1 MGASGRW
8 LFLPASSPWLPTPHG
23 RGLVCYIPWMLGRY
37 RSLSLI
43 VWLSLTG
50 GTLACQEKCPA
61 AADGLVA
68 VAWDH
73 YRAGDIP
80 SAEEA
85 FAAAAGRC
93 PSHQGARVGLGY
105 AAMRLERPTEA
116 DSLFRAVL
124 ADNPDVIDALVGL
137 GLLAWRSGDLAGV
150 HRNFSRVEALDPGNE
165 TANRYLSL
173 LPTGTGPPPERPP
186 LVRPDTAV
194 YPARV
199 RGERFEVRTASG
211 WQSFYLKGVNLGA
224 ALPGKHPS
232 QFPDSTTYAGWLAD
246 MAGMGANTVRLYTI
260 HPPSFYQALRTYNLR
275 HPDSPLWLVHG
286 VWAELPPGHD
296 YQNAEW
302 EADFF
307 AEMRHV
313 VDLLH
318 GRADILP
325 RPGHASGFY
334 VADVSRWTLGYIIG
348 REWEPMSVVDY
359 NAMHPDG
366 SAWAG
371 RFLTLQ
377 GGTATDAWMA
387 KACDYLIGY
396 EMDTYGAQRPIAYTN
411 WPTLDPLDHPSE
423 TTVAEEIAIRAA
435 LGETVGRPPL
445 EYDND
450 AEALDATLVRATD
463 AFPAGYFASYHV
475 YPYYPDF
482 MILDATYQASR
493 SSEGPSNFFGY
504 LRDLQR
510 HHAGMPVVISEYGVP
525 TSIGI
530 AHLQPQG
537 WHHGGL
543 TEAEMA
549 EADARLT
556 REIAEAGMAGG
567 ILFAW
572 IDEWFKK
579 NWMVIDFEIPL
590 ERNRLWFNRLDA
602 EQHYGMIALE
612 PIAAVSGLT
621 LADRETAWSAVP
633 TLYRD
638 GDGRT
643 LKAAADEAY
652 LWLHLDWRDS
662 LPPELLVGLD
672 MVNPDA
678 GQTRWQGPSGHGI
691 PIGIEFVLHMQD
703 GRLRLLADGASNVF
717 RIQHVRP
724 DARDAPVVV
733 APAEDLRPPG
743 FFSGRFEQHY
753 NDPYIT
759 RQRDDGRYD
768 SLLVVTNRPRFA
780 RDGTEYAAMGYDR
793 GLLPRGEAPD
803 GLWSVDLAAGVLEV
817 RIPWNL
823 LNVTDPSERR
833 VLQDQP
839 GTRFGTVTVPDIGI
853 VVAVP
858 DDRDWRSWPAS
869 GAATDAA
876 RFTWPTW
883 ETPRWRARKRPVFD
897 VMRGTFEG
905 LGASTKDAGP

>member
-1 MGASGRW
+1 M
-8 LFLPASSPWLPTPHG
+8 PA
-23 RGLVCYIPWMLGRY
+23 
-37 RSLSLI
+37 RSLPLI
-43 VWLSLTG
+43 ALLSLLG
-50 GTLACQEKCPA
+50 GTLAGQENCPA
-61 AADGLVA
+61 PADTLVA
-68 VAWDH
+68 AAWDH
-73 YRAGDIP
+73 YRAGDTP

-85 FAAAAGRC
+85 FASAADKC
-93 PSHQGARVGLGY
+93 PSHLGARVGLGY
-105 AAMRLERPTEA
+105 AAMRLERPTQA

-124 ADNPDVIDALVGL
+124 ADNPDVMGAPVGL
-137 GLLAWRSGDLAGV
+137 GLLAWRSGDHAGV
-150 HRNFSRVEALDPGNE
+150 YRSFSRVDSLDPGNE

-173 LPTGTGPPPERPP
+173 LPMGTGPPPERPP
-186 LVRPDTAV
+186 LVRPDTTV

-199 RGERFEVRTASG
+199 NGERFEIRTASG
-211 WQSFYLKGVNLGA
+211 WRPFYLKGINLGA

-232 QFPDSTTYAGWLAD
+232 QFPDSATYTGWLAD
-246 MAGMGANTVRLYTI
+246 MAAMGANTIRVYTI
-260 HPPSFYQALRTYNLR
+260 HPPSFYQALRRYNLQ

-286 VWAELPPGHD
+286 VWAELPPEHD

-302 EADFF
+302 EANFF

-334 VADVSRWTLGYIIG
+334 LADVSPWTLGYIIG

-359 NAMHPDG
+359 NAMHPDESG
-366 SAWAG
+366 WAG
-371 RFLTLQ
+371 RFLTLRA
-377 GGTATDAWMA
+377 GTATDAWMA
-387 KACDYLIGY
+387 KACDHLIGY

-411 WPTLDPLDHPSE
+411 WPTLDPLYHPSE
-423 TTVAEEIAIRAA
+423 TTVQQEIAIRAA
-435 LGETVGRPPL
+435 LGETVERPPL

-450 AEALDATLVRATD
+450 ATGLDATLVRSTD

-482 MILDATYQASR
+482 MILDETYQASS

-510 HHAGMPVVISEYGVP
+510 HHAGMPVVISEYGIP
-525 TSIGI
+525 ASIGI

-543 TEAEMA
+543 TEAAMA
-549 EADARLT
+549 QADARLT

-567 ILFAW
+567 IVFAW

-602 EQHYGMIALE
+602 EQHYGMIAIE

-621 LADRETAWSAVP
+621 LADRTAAWSAIP
-633 TLYRD
+633 SLYRD
-638 GDGRT
+638 GGGRT

-672 MVNPDA
+672 MVDPDA
-678 GQTRWQGPSGHGI
+678 GQTRWPGASGPTI
-691 PIGIEFVLHMQD
+691 PIGIEFVLHLRD
-703 GRLRLLADGASNVF
+703 GRLRLLADRASNVF
-717 RIQHVRP
+717 RIQKVRP
-724 DARDAPVVV
+724 DAKHAPVVV
-733 APAEDLRPPG
+733 APAEDVLPPG

-759 RQRDDGRYD
+759 QRRTDGRYD

-780 RDGTEYAAMGYDR
+780 RDGTEYAALGYDR
-793 GLLPRGEAPD
+793 GLLPQGEAPD
-803 GLWSVDLAAGVLEV
+803 GLWSVDIAAGVLEV

-858 DDRDWRSWPAS
+858 GAQDWRSWPAS
-869 GAATDAA
+869 RSEERRVGKEC
-876 RFTWPTW
+876 RS
-883 ETPRWRARKRPVFD
+883 RWSPYH
-897 VMRGTFEG
+897 
-905 LGASTKDAGP
+905 